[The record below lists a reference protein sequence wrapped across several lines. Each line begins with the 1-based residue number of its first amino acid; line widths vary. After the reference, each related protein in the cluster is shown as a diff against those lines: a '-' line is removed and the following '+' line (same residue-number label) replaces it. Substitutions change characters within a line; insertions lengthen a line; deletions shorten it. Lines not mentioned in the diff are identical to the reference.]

1 MDAILL
7 AAGVGAR
14 MGLSYPKQFMQI
26 KGKPIFIYSLEVLS
40 GISEIE
46 QLIVVCNEHC
56 MDEYKRYI
64 DMYHIS
70 NVKYVTGGT
79 TRQESVR
86 NAIPY
91 VKTDRVLIHEAARP
105 LISADFVKQIIENS
119 KYDVVVPTIPIKFT
133 VIQGDEYMTGEL
145 NRSQLHNVQLPQLFR
160 TEILADVHEKAV
172 NDNYI
177 ATEDSMMAFHY
188 GYTVKLIEG
197 RESNIKVTTP
207 LDIELVN
214 RLFEIN

>member
-14 MGLSYPKQFMQI
+14 MGLNYPKQFMQI

-40 GISEIE
+40 GIPDIE
-46 QLIVVCNEHC
+46 QLIVVCNERC
-56 MDEYKRYI
+56 MNDYKRYV
-64 DMYHIS
+64 DMYHIP
-70 NVKYVTGGT
+70 NVIYVVGGAS
-79 TRQESVR
+79 RQESVR

-91 VKTDRVLIHEAARP
+91 VKTDKVLIHEAARP
-105 LISADFVKQIIENS
+105 LISVDFVKQIIENPT
-119 KYDVVVPTIPIKFT
+119 YDVVVPTIPIKFT
-133 VIQGDEYMTGEL
+133 VVQGDGYMTGEL
-145 NRSQLHNVQLPQLFR
+145 NRSQLHNVQLPQLFK
-160 TEILADVHEKAV
+160 TAVLADVHAKAV
-172 NDNYI
+172 NDGYV

-188 GYTVKLIEG
+188 GYQVKLIEG

-214 RLFEIN
+214 RLLKTN